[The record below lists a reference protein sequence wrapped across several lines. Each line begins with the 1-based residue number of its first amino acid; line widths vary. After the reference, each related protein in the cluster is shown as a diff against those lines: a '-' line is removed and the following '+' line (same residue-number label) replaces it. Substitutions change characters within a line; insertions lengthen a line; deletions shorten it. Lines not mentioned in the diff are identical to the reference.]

1 MRHWSE
7 GSPRNAL
14 VKGEGVVCLCCPLSP
29 IISDYKSYRATHFCI
44 CLSLQVDAPFP
55 FQEGIAPSCA
65 DLLAMAE
72 DDQLAAVVSSVLRDV
87 FHTCA
92 LSVPTSSRDFLL
104 HLISTKTSTGSVSL
118 RLTDL
123 CRLDAV
129 LENLA
134 NQWEHGAIT
143 IRRDNDVL
151 TIMDIQLGNT
161 RTDALSPLKRKRSVD
176 EEADSAAGDENDE
189 RSSRSISR
197 SPPPSRTPLGSLSKE
212 LKEVYT
218 LLQRSTA
225 KGRLLAERVR
235 IYCPSQRCGC
245 DRTCC
250 MVVSFVAAHVQP
262 YLSPCHQ
269 GRMLESAPRNV
280 GCQQV
285 DTSYF
290 PYLRSGAL

>member
-29 IISDYKSYRATHFCI
+29 MLYDYKSYKATHFCI

-55 FQEGIAPSCA
+55 FQEGIVPSCA

-87 FHTCA
+87 VHTCT
-92 LSVPTSSRDFLL
+92 LSVPTSSRDLLL
-104 HLISTKTSTGSVSL
+104 HLISTKTSAGSISL

-134 NQWEHGAIT
+134 NQWEHGTIT
-143 IRRDNDVL
+143 IRRDGVL
-151 TIMDIQLGNT
+151 TIMDIQLGNS
-161 RTDALSPLKRKRSVD
+161 RTDASNPRKRKRPVD

-235 IYCPSQRCGC
+235 LYCSSQRCGC
-245 DRTCC
+245 DCTCC
-250 MVVSFVAAHVQP
+250 VVVSFVAPDFQP
-262 YLSPCHQ
+262 YLSLCHQ
-269 GRMLESAPRNV
+269 GRVLESPSRNV
-280 GCQQV
+280 GRQHV

-290 PYLRSGAL
+290 PYLRSRAL